1 MATVSVYEAK
11 SQLSRLI
18 ADAERGEETVVTRHG
33 RPVARLVP
41 FSDRRDPRVP
51 GRWRGRVVIADDF
64 DDFSAEDERDW
75 YGA

>member
-18 ADAERGEETVVTRHG
+18 ADAERGEETIVTRHG

-41 FSDRRDPRVP
+41 FAVRRAPRVP
-51 GRWRGRVVIADDF
+51 GRWRGRVDIADDF
-64 DDFSAEDERDW
+64 DDFSVADEHDW